1 MIYRN
6 KDGSSFKNNLF
17 GLPIF
22 GFMNKR
28 IKLECM
34 ISKECWDED
43 AITDYN
49 SKNRLFKIKSING
62 SSIEILF
69 TPEPDIIDVFNLF
82 VNYNDNL
89 KKYTY
94 ICSMKADSKFSVYI
108 KKNKSG
114 IYLSVL
120 KPKRV
125 FSRKIN
131 SIIKIGF
138 YYILGP
144 KYKNEYEINNES
156 IIKLKKV

>member
-1 MIYRN
+1 MIYKN

-34 ISKECWDED
+34 ISKDCWDED

-49 SKNRLFKIKSING
+49 CKNRLFKIKSING

-69 TPEPDIIDVFNLF
+69 TLEPNIIDTFNLF
-82 VNYNDNL
+82 VNYNDNF

-94 ICSMKADSKFSVYI
+94 ICNVKANTKFSVYI

-156 IIKLKKV
+156 IIKLKKI

>member
-1 MIYRN
+1 MIYKN
-6 KDGSSFKNNLF
+6 KDGGSFKNNLF

-34 ISKECWDED
+34 ISKDCWDED

-49 SKNRLFKIKSING
+49 CKNRLFKIKSING

-69 TPEPDIIDVFNLF
+69 TPEPDMIDVFNLF
-82 VNYNDNL
+82 VTYNDNL

-94 ICSMKADSKFSVYI
+94 ICSIKADSKFSVYI

-114 IYLSVL
+114 IYLSIL

-144 KYKNEYEINNES
+144 RYENEYEISSES
-156 IIKLKKV
+156 IIKLTKV

>member
-28 IKLECM
+28 IKIECM

-43 AITDYN
+43 TITDYN

-62 SSIEILF
+62 SSIEVLF
-69 TPEPDIIDVFNLF
+69 TPEPNIIDAFNLF

-94 ICSMKADSKFSVYI
+94 ICNVKADTKFSVYI

-114 IYLSVL
+114 IY
-120 KPKRV
+120 
-125 FSRKIN
+125 

>member
-43 AITDYN
+43 SIINYN